1 MTRMRTTAAKASRR
15 PAPRATDRA
24 FRALIDADWEW
35 RLREFP
41 IYATAVGDGR
51 YDHLWGDISLAAHER
66 RASYLKGVLRKAES
80 VDRKQLSPATRLD
93 HDLFRY
99 EVGLAVDGLR
109 FRDELLPLNQMNG
122 VHQDVAD
129 IMQIVPRRSARD
141 LENIEARLD
150 GVGVLVDQTIDLMR
164 EGAARGL
171 TPPRAILEGV
181 PAQVANQVVDDP
193 AAHPITCLLLDE
205 LPAEVDAPARRRF
218 TKAVPRAVAAVVV
231 PAFRRLLDFIVTDY
245 LPRCRTTIGLTTL
258 PDGEAWYAHQVRL
271 MTSSPLGPKEI
282 HELGRREV
290 ARLRKE
296 MLATMGAAGF
306 DGNLPTFMHHLR
318 TDARF
323 FFTDKEQLLVAYR
336 DICKRLDAALP
347 RLFRTLP
354 RLPYGVVPVPSY
366 SEKVQTTAYYY
377 PGSPE
382 AGRPGYFYAN
392 TFDLASRPKWEMEA
406 LAAHEAV
413 PGHHLQLSLAQ
424 EIENVPQF
432 RRHTHHTSFVEGWG
446 LYSESLGGEL
456 GLYRDPYS
464 DFGRL
469 TYEMWRAIRLVVD
482 TGLHAFGWSRERAI
496 AYFEENAGKAGHDIR
511 VEVDRYIAWPG
522 QALAYTIGA
531 LAIKEQRRRARAALG
546 EAFDIRAFHDVVLL
560 AGALPLPVL
569 ERRVGEWIATAR
581 RTKSRGTTP
590 RRPTR
595 RNAR

>member
-1 MTRMRTTAAKASRR
+1 MARTGTRSKGAAGRPVPR
-15 PAPRATDRA
+15 PADCA
-24 FRALIDADWEW
+24 FRTLVDSDWEW

-41 IYATAVGDGR
+41 TYATAVGDGR
-51 YDHLWGDISLAAHER
+51 YDHLWGDVSLPAHAR
-66 RASYLKGVLRKAES
+66 RATYLKGVLRKVEAIG
-80 VDRKQLSPATRLD
+80 RARLSPAARLD
-93 HDLFRY
+93 HDLFHY
-99 EVGLAVDGLR
+99 EVRLAVDGLR
-109 FRDELLPLNQMNG
+109 FHDELMPLNQMNG
-122 VHQDVAD
+122 VHQDIAD
-129 IMQIVPRRSARD
+129 ILQIAPRRSSRD
-141 LENIEARLD
+141 FENIVARLET
-150 GVGVLVDQTIDLMR
+150 VGSLVDQTIELMR

-181 PAQVANQVVDDP
+181 PEQVANQIVADP
-193 AAHPITCLLLDE
+193 SAHPITRLLLDD
-205 LPAEVDAPARRRF
+205 LLAESDAAARRRF
-218 TKAVPRAVAAVVV
+218 AKAVPAAVAGVVV
-231 PAFRRLLDFIVTDY
+231 PAFSRLRDFIVADY
-245 LPRCRTTIGLTTL
+245 LPRCRTTIGLTAL
-258 PDGEAWYAHQVRL
+258 PDGEAWYAHQIAL
-271 MTSSPLGPKEI
+271 MTSSPLRPGEI
-282 HELGRREV
+282 HDLGKREV

-296 MLATMGAAGF
+296 MLETMRAAGF
-306 DGNLPTFMHHLR
+306 DGDLPAFMQYLR
-318 TDARF
+318 TDPRF
-323 FFTDKEQLLVAYR
+323 FFTDKERLIVAYR

-354 RLPYGVVPVPSY
+354 RLPYGVVPVPAY

-392 TFDLASRPKWEMEA
+392 SYDLASRPKWEMEA

-424 EIENVPQF
+424 EIEDVPQF
-432 RRHTHHTSFVEGWG
+432 RRHSHHTSFVEGWG

-456 GLYRDPYS
+456 GLYRDPHS

-482 TGLHAFGWSRERAI
+482 TGLHAFGWSREQAI

-531 LAIKEQRRRARAALG
+531 LAFKEQRRRARAALRD
-546 EAFDIRAFHDVVLL
+546 AFDIRSFHDVVLL

-569 ERRVGEWIATAR
+569 ERRVGEWIATSRTAAPR
-581 RTKSRGTTP
+581 RSTP

>member
-1 MTRMRTTAAKASRR
+1 MARARTTPAKTTARPATQ
-15 PAPRATDRA
+15 PAPRPAERA
-24 FRALIDADWEW
+24 FRALVDADWEW

-41 IYATAVGDGR
+41 TYATAVGDAR
-51 YDHLWGDISLAAHER
+51 HDHRWSDLSLAAHER
-66 RASYLKGVLRKAES
+66 RASYLKTLLRRVDA
-80 VDRKQLSPATRLD
+80 VDRARLSPAARLD
-93 HDLFRY
+93 HDLFDY
-99 EVGLAVDGLR
+99 EVRLAVDGLV
-109 FRDELLPLNQMNG
+109 FHDELMPLTQMNG

-129 IMQIVPRRSARD
+129 LMQIVPRRSSRD

-150 GVGVLVDQTIDLMR
+150 GVGTLVDQTIDLMR

-171 TPPRAILEGV
+171 TPPRMILEGV

-193 AAHPITCLLLDE
+193 AAHPIARLLLDG
-205 LPAEVDAPARRRF
+205 LPAEIDPRARRRF
-218 TKAVPRAVAAVVV
+218 AKAVPRAVAAVVV
-231 PAFRRLLDFIVTDY
+231 PAFRRLRDFIASEY
-245 LPRCRTTIGLTTL
+245 LPRCRTTIGVTAL
-258 PDGEAWYAHQVRL
+258 PDGEDRYAHHVRL
-271 MTSSPLGPKEI
+271 MTSSPLSPREI
-282 HELGRREV
+282 HALGLGEV
-290 ARLRKE
+290 ARIRKE

-306 DGNLPTFMHHLR
+306 DSNLPAFMHHLR
-318 TDARF
+318 TDPRF
-323 FFTDKEQLLVAYR
+323 FFADKDHLLTTYR

-354 RLPYGVVPVPSY
+354 RLPYGVVPVPAY

-392 TFDLASRPKWEMEA
+392 TYDLASRPKWEMEA
-406 LAAHEAV
+406 LTAHEAV
-413 PGHHLQLSLAQ
+413 PGHHLQIALAQ
-424 EIENVPQF
+424 EIEGVPQF
-432 RRHTHHTSFVEGWG
+432 RRHSHHTSFVEGWG
-446 LYSESLGGEL
+446 LYSESLGAEL

-482 TGLHAFGWSRERAI
+482 TGLHAFGWSRDRAI

-546 EAFDIRAFHDVVLL
+546 DRFDIRAFHDVVLL
-560 AGALPLPVL
+560 AGALPLPIL
-569 ERRVGEWIATAR
+569 ERRVGEWIAAAR
-581 RTKSRGTTP
+581 GASSP
-590 RRPTR
+590 RSTR
-595 RNAR
+595 RRAR